1 MACGGTGVRRGS
13 EALMPLHYAII
24 EDEPPARARL
34 KRLLAELE
42 PSAECVAEAGDG
54 LAGLV
59 LLQETTVDL
68 LFLDIEFPP
77 EGAFGL
83 LRRAREA
90 GLALPPI
97 AFVTAF
103 DQHALE
109 AFRWAACDYLL
120 KPVERER
127 LAETLVRTRPRSG
140 LDLGLLLQ
148 ALEAT
153 RRKAMPERF
162 TVLVKGRILVL
173 AWAQVSHLRTENRLL
188 FVHTPDGRFILDRSL
203 DELEAL
209 LAPRFLRTH
218 RSAMVALDA
227 ICEVVP
233 DPGGT
238 GEIQLRDGTRL
249 PVSRDRM
256 PELRARLGT
265 R

>member
-1 MACGGTGVRRGS
+1 V
-13 EALMPLHYAII
+13 PL
-24 EDEPPARARL
+24 
-34 KRLLAELE
+34 
-42 PSAECVAEAGDG
+42 
-54 LAGLV
+54 
-59 LLQETTVDL
+59 DL

-83 LRRAREA
+83 LRKAREL
-90 GLALPPI
+90 GLSLPPI

-120 KPVERER
+120 KPVARER
-127 LAETLVRTRPRSG
+127 LQETLDRARPRAQH
-140 LDLGLLLQ
+140 LDVGLLLQ
-148 ALEAT
+148 ALEST
-153 RRKAMPERF
+153 RRQEMPERF

-188 FVHTPDGRFILDRSL
+188 FVHTPEGRFVLDRSL

-209 LAPRFLRTH
+209 LAPRFFRTH

-227 ICEVVP
+227 IQELVP

-238 GEIQLRDGTRL
+238 GELRLREGARL

-256 PELRARLGT
+256 AELRARLGSL
-265 R
+265 

>member
-1 MACGGTGVRRGS
+1 MALR
-13 EALMPLHYAII
+13 YAII
-24 EDEPPARARL
+24 EDEPPARLRL
-34 KRLLAELE
+34 KRLVAELDPE
-42 PSAECVAEAGDG
+42 AMCIAEAADG
-54 LAGLV
+54 ITGME
-59 LLQETTVDL
+59 LLRSCQPDL

-83 LRRAREA
+83 LRLAKDA
-90 GLALPPI
+90 GLQLPTL

-120 KPVERER
+120 KPVERGR
-127 LAETLVRTRPRSG
+127 LRETLARSVARQG
-140 LDLGLLLQ
+140 ALDLGLLMQ
-148 ALEAT
+148 ALEST
-153 RRKAMPERF
+153 RRKELPERF

-188 FVHTPDGRFILDRSL
+188 FVHTLEGRFVLDRSL
-203 DELEAL
+203 DELEAA
-209 LAPRFLRTH
+209 LAPRFFRTH

-227 ICEVVP
+227 IRELLP

-238 GEIQLRDGTRL
+238 GEIRLRDGSRI

-256 PELRARLGT
+256 PELRTRLGSL
-265 R
+265 

>member
-1 MACGGTGVRRGS
+1 MALR
-13 EALMPLHYAII
+13 YAII
-24 EDEPPARARL
+24 EDEPPARSRL
-34 KRLLAELE
+34 KRLVAELD
-42 PSAECVAEAGDG
+42 PGAVCLGEAGDG
-54 LAGLV
+54 VAGLE
-59 LLQETTVDL
+59 LLRSTRPDL

-83 LRRAREA
+83 LRRAREH
-90 GLALPPI
+90 GVDLPPI

-109 AFRWAACDYLL
+109 AFRWAASDYLL

-127 LAETLVRTRPRSG
+127 LADTLARAQPKAEPP
-140 LDLGLLLQ
+140 DLGVLLQ

-153 RRKAMPERF
+153 RRKEMPERF

-173 AWAQVSHLRTENRLL
+173 AWSQVSHLRTENRLL
-188 FVHTPDGRFILDRSL
+188 FVHTPEGRFVLDRSL
-203 DELEAL
+203 DELEIQ
-209 LAPRFLRTH
+209 LAPRFFRTH

-227 ICEVVP
+227 IQELAP

-238 GEIQLRDGTRL
+238 GEVRLTDGARV

-256 PELRARLGT
+256 PELRSRLGSA
-265 R
+265 

>member
-1 MACGGTGVRRGS
+1 
-13 EALMPLHYAII
+13 MPLRYILI

-34 KRLLAELE
+34 KRLVAELD
-42 PSAECVAEAGDG
+42 PTAQCLGEAADG
-54 LAGLV
+54 LAGLE
-59 LLQETTVDL
+59 LLEQVQPDL

-77 EGAFGL
+77 DGAFGL
-83 LRRAREA
+83 LRKAKEL
-90 GLALPPI
+90 GVALPPI

-127 LAETLVRTRPRSG
+127 LQETLNRARPQENR
-140 LDLGLLLQ
+140 LDVGLLLQ
-148 ALEAT
+148 VLEST
-153 RRKAMPERF
+153 RRKEMPERF

-188 FVHTPDGRFILDRSL
+188 FVHTPEGRFVLDRSL
-203 DELEAL
+203 DELETQ
-209 LAPRFLRTH
+209 LAPRFFRTH

-227 ICEVVP
+227 IHELVP

-238 GEIQLRDGTRL
+238 GELRLADGSRV

-256 PELRARLGT
+256 ADLRARLGSI
-265 R
+265 

>member
-1 MACGGTGVRRGS
+1 MTLR
-13 EALMPLHYAII
+13 YAII

-34 KRLLAELE
+34 QRLVAELD
-42 PSAECVAEAGDG
+42 PTAECVAEAADG
-54 LAGLV
+54 LSGLALLVKAGL
-59 LLQETTVDL
+59 DL

-90 GLALPPI
+90 GLTLPPI

-120 KPVERER
+120 KPVARER
-127 LAETLVRTRPRSG
+127 LAETLSRVQPQAAS

-153 RRKAMPERF
+153 QRKAMPERF

-173 AWAQVSHLRTENRLL
+173 SWSQVSHLRTENRLL
-188 FVHTPDGRFILDRSL
+188 FVHTPEGRFVLDRTL
-203 DELEAL
+203 DELETL
-209 LAPRFLRTH
+209 LAPRFFRTH
-218 RSAMVALDA
+218 RSAMAAVEAVRELL
-227 ICEVVP
+227 P

-238 GEIQLRDGTRL
+238 GEIRLQDGTRL

-265 R
+265 L

>member
-1 MACGGTGVRRGS
+1 MTLRY
-13 EALMPLHYAII
+13 ALI

-34 KRLLAELE
+34 KRLVAELD
-42 PSAECVAEAGDG
+42 PTAECVAEAEDG
-54 LAGLV
+54 LSGLALLETAGL
-59 LLQETTVDL
+59 DL

-90 GLALPPI
+90 GLTLPPI

-120 KPVERER
+120 KPVARER
-127 LAETLVRTRPRSG
+127 LAETLSRIQPQRAG

-153 RRKAMPERF
+153 QRKAMPERF
-162 TVLVKGRILVL
+162 TVLVKGRIRVL
-173 AWAQVSHLRTENRLL
+173 AWAQVTHLRTESRLL
-188 FVHTPDGRFILDRSL
+188 FVHTPEGRLVLDRTL
-203 DELEAL
+203 DELESL
-209 LAPRFLRTH
+209 LAPRFFRTH
-218 RSAMVALDA
+218 RSAMASIDEIRELL
-227 ICEVVP
+227 P

-238 GEIQLRDGTRL
+238 GEIRLQDGTRL

-265 R
+265 L

>member
-1 MACGGTGVRRGS
+1 
-13 EALMPLHYAII
+13 MPLRYAII

-34 KRLLAELE
+34 KRLVAELDPTAQCLGE
-42 PSAECVAEAGDG
+42 SGDG
-54 LAGLV
+54 LAGLD
-59 LLQETTVDL
+59 LLQRIQPDL

-83 LRRAREA
+83 LKKAKEA
-90 GLALPPI
+90 GVPLPPI

-127 LAETLVRTRPRSG
+127 LQETLDRARPKDNP
-140 LDLGLLLQ
+140 LDVGLLLQ
-148 ALEAT
+148 ALEST
-153 RRKAMPERF
+153 RRKEMPERF

-188 FVHTPDGRFILDRSL
+188 FVHTPEGRFVLDRSL
-203 DELEAL
+203 DELETH
-209 LAPRFLRTH
+209 LAPRFFRTH

-227 ICEVVP
+227 IHELMP

-238 GEIQLRDGTRL
+238 GELRLADGSRV

-256 PELRARLGT
+256 PDLRARLGNA
-265 R
+265 

>member
-1 MACGGTGVRRGS
+1 MSLR
-13 EALMPLHYAII
+13 YAII

-34 KRLLAELE
+34 KRLVAELE
-42 PSAECVAEAGDG
+42 PTSECIAEAGDG
-54 LAGLV
+54 AAGLE
-59 LLQETTVDL
+59 LLRTLRPDL

-83 LRRAREA
+83 LRQAREA
-90 GLALPPI
+90 GLPIPPL

-120 KPVERER
+120 KPLERER
-127 LAETLVRTRPRSG
+127 LRETLSRTRPQKET
-140 LDLGLLLQ
+140 LDLGLLMQ

-153 RRKAMPERF
+153 RRKALPERF
-162 TVLVKGRILVL
+162 TVLAKGRILVL
-173 AWAQVSHLRTENRLL
+173 AWAQVSHLSTENRLL
-188 FVHTPDGRFILDRSL
+188 FVHTPEGRFVLDRSL
-203 DELEAL
+203 DELETL
-209 LAPRFLRTH
+209 LAPRFYRTH

-227 ICEVVP
+227 IRELVP

-238 GEIQLRDGTRL
+238 GELRLQDGSRL

-256 PELRARLGT
+256 AELRARLGAL
-265 R
+265 

>member
-1 MACGGTGVRRGS
+1 
-13 EALMPLHYAII
+13 MPLRYTLI
-24 EDEPPARARL
+24 EDEPPARSRL
-34 KRLLAELE
+34 KRLVAELD
-42 PSAECVAEAGDG
+42 PAAECIGEAGDG
-54 LAGLV
+54 MAGLT
-59 LLQETTVDL
+59 LLQTTQPDL

-83 LRRAREA
+83 LRKARDL
-90 GLALPPI
+90 GLKLPPI

-120 KPVERER
+120 KPLDRER
-127 LAETLVRTRPRSG
+127 LAETLTRTRPKEEG
-140 LDLGLLLQ
+140 LDLSLLMQ

-153 RRKAMPERF
+153 RRKEMPERF

-173 AWAQVSHLRTENRLL
+173 SWSQVSHLRTENRLL
-188 FVHTPDGRFILDRSL
+188 FVHTPDGRFVLDRSL
-203 DELEAL
+203 DELETM
-209 LAPRFLRTH
+209 LAPRFFRTH

-227 ICEVVP
+227 IHELTP

-238 GEIQLRDGTRL
+238 GEIRLRDDARV

-256 PELRARLGT
+256 AELRARLGT
-265 R
+265 I

>member
-1 MACGGTGVRRGS
+1 
-13 EALMPLHYAII
+13 MPLRYAII
-24 EDEPPARARL
+24 EDEPPARSRL
-34 KRLLAELE
+34 KRLLAELD
-42 PSAECVAEAGDG
+42 PAAECLGEAGDG
-54 LAGLV
+54 EQGLA
-59 LLQETTVDL
+59 LLRQTGIDL

-90 GLALPPI
+90 GLRLPSI

-127 LAETLVRTRPRSG
+127 LAETLARTRPRDPAP
-140 LDLGLLLQ
+140 DLGLLMQ
-148 ALEAT
+148 ALDAT
-153 RRKAMPERF
+153 RQKQVPERF

-173 AWAQVSHLRTENRLL
+173 SWSKVSHLQTENRLL
-188 FVHTPDGRFILDRSL
+188 FVHTKEGSYVLDRSL
-203 DELEAL
+203 DELETL
-209 LAPRFLRTH
+209 LAPRFFRTH
-218 RSAMVALDA
+218 RSAMVAMDA
-227 ICEVVP
+227 IRELEP

-238 GEIQLRDGTRL
+238 GELRLQDGSRI

-256 PELRARLGT
+256 PQLRARLGT
-265 R
+265 T

>member
-1 MACGGTGVRRGS
+1 MALRYT
-13 EALMPLHYAII
+13 II
-24 EDEPPARARL
+24 EDEPPARSRL
-34 KRLLAELE
+34 RRLVSELDPE
-42 PSAECVAEAGDG
+42 AECLGEAGDG
-54 LAGLV
+54 VAGLD
-59 LLQETTVDL
+59 LLRLTRPDL

-83 LRRAREA
+83 LRQAREL
-90 GLALPPI
+90 GLDLPPI

-127 LAETLVRTRPRSG
+127 LAETLARARPRPEPP
-140 LDLGLLLQ
+140 DLGLLLH

-153 RRKAMPERF
+153 RRKEMPERF

-188 FVHTPDGRFILDRSL
+188 FVHTPEGRFVLDRNL

-209 LAPRFLRTH
+209 LAPRFFRTH

-227 ICEVVP
+227 IRELEP

-238 GEIQLRDGTRL
+238 GEVRLADGARV

-256 PELRARLGT
+256 PELRARLGGA
-265 R
+265 